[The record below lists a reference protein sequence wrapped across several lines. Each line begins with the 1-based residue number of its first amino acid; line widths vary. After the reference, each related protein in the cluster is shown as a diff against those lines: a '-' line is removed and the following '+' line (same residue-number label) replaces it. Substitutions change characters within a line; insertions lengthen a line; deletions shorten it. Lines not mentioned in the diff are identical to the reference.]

1 MCDGY
6 YAKADSDHS
15 GLEDEFLCEYVDGTM
30 DPSVR
35 AAFEEYLTA
44 NPGLAEH
51 VQCLRHTR
59 MLLCHY
65 GCRRQAPEGLQAR
78 LRVQLSC
85 EMMRGQMP
93 QYDVAAEKLRSF
105 AAFTSAMAVMLIVGM
120 MAGSQVATDAGS
132 ASFTDEGAAGR
143 FEPYRAQLQGLSAAA
158 AALPAAHDHY
168 LQRSLS
174 SFRPASFRSIL
185 TTSEDGAG
193 AQIPDTLHR
202 RQGLQRTGVAP

>member
-1 MCDGY
+1 MLDGY

-35 AAFEEYLTA
+35 AAFEEYLLA
-44 NPGLAEH
+44 NPELAEH
-51 VQCLRHTR
+51 VKCLRHTR

-78 LRVQLSC
+78 LRMELSC
-85 EMMRGQMP
+85 EMMRMQMP
-93 QYDVAAEKLRSF
+93 RYDVFTDRLRSF

-120 MAGSQVATDAGS
+120 MAGAQVSTEPGS
-132 ASFTDEGAAGR
+132 PIIGEEGSVR
-143 FEPYRAQLQGLSAAA
+143 EIQSYRAQFQGFGGAA

-174 SFRPASFRSIL
+174 SFRPASIRSIW
-185 TTSEDGAG
+185 T
-193 AQIPDTLHR
+193 IPDDGTASLIPDSLQR
-202 RQGLQRTGVAP
+202 RTALQRTGAAP